1 MLHDEIDKNKTWYFY
16 GLNFGDE
23 QDEFTSHCLIAVDK
37 SISSDSEL
45 LDYWSQIEPNLFFV
59 WGHVIDW
66 TEYSIS
72 LDEDDA
78 ELATYIELM
87 EV

>member
-1 MLHDEIDKNKTWYFY
+1 MLYDEINKNKNWHFY
-16 GLNFGDE
+16 GLDFGDE
-23 QDEFTSHCLIAVDK
+23 QEEFTSHCLIAVNK
-37 SISSDSEL
+37 SIGNDREL
-45 LDYWSQIEPNLFFV
+45 LEYWSQIEPNLFFV

-66 TEYSIS
+66 TEYNID
-72 LDEDDA
+72 LGDDDA